1 MKKFLTFSLIS
12 ILFAS
17 CSTNKDYLPEEFWGL
32 KLNRK
37 LTGNEAKDFVDRLHF
52 QNVATEKNEIGFYTG
67 AVGNA
72 IIYLTYYSNEKTA
85 EEDFRKMAEKIS
97 PENSVFVNGKFET
110 VDGNQVYSCVGMGQ
124 VHYVFYHKNLLFW
137 LSADPNF
144 SRQFF
149 EEYLSFVKR

>member
-1 MKKFLTFSLIS
+1 MKNFLTFFLIA
-12 ILFAS
+12 ILFIS
-17 CSTNKDYLPEEFWGL
+17 CSTNSDYLPEEFWGL
-32 KLNRK
+32 KLNSK

-72 IIYLTYYSNEKTA
+72 IIYLSYYSYEKTA

-110 VDGNQVYSCVGMGQ
+110 ICDKQIYSCVGMGQ
-124 VHYVFYHKNLLFW
+124 IHYVFSHKNLLFW

-144 SRQFF
+144 SRKFF
-149 EEYLSFVKR
+149 EEYLLFVKE

>member
-1 MKKFLTFSLIS
+1 MKNILTLSFLTV
-12 ILFAS
+12 LFIS
-17 CSTNKDYLPEEFWGL
+17 CSTNRDYLPEEFWGL

-72 IIYLTYYSNEKTA
+72 IVYLTYYSNEKTA
-85 EEDFRKMAEKIS
+85 EEDFRKMTEKIS

-110 VDGNQVYSCVGMGQ
+110 VDDKQIYTCVGMGQ
-124 VHYVFYHKNLLFW
+124 VHYVFSHKKLLFW

-149 EEYLSFVKR
+149 EEYLSFVKK

>member
-1 MKKFLTFSLIS
+1 MKNILTLSFLTV
-12 ILFAS
+12 LFIS
-17 CSTNKDYLPEEFWGL
+17 CSSNRDYLPEEFWGL

-67 AVGNA
+67 EVGNA
-72 IIYLTYYSNEKTA
+72 IVYLTYYSNEKTA
-85 EEDFRKMAEKIS
+85 EEDFRKMTEKIS

-110 VDGNQVYSCVGMGQ
+110 VDDKQIYTCVGMGQ
-124 VHYVFYHKNLLFW
+124 VHYVFSHKKLLFW

-149 EEYLSFVKR
+149 EEYLSFVKK

>member
-1 MKKFLTFSLIS
+1 MKKNILLFFSFIVF
-12 ILFAS
+12 IS
-17 CSTNKDYLPEEFWGL
+17 CSTQKDYLPEEFWGL

-37 LTGNEAKDFVDRLHF
+37 LTCNEAKDFVDRLHF

-72 IIYLTYYSNEKTA
+72 IVYITYYNDEKTA
-85 EEDFRKMAEKIS
+85 EEDFIKMINKIS
-97 PENSVFVNGKFET
+97 PENSVFVNGKLET
-110 VDGNQVYSCVGMGQ
+110 FNDKQVYSCVGMGQ